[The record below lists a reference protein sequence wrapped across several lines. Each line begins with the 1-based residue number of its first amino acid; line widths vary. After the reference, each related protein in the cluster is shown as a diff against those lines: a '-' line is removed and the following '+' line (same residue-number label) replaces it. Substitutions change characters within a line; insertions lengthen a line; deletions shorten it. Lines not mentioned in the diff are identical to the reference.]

1 MATRSAI
8 GRFCSDG
15 SIHAAYCHWDGSP
28 EHQLPILREHYS
40 SDESARQ
47 LIDPGSMSALRT
59 ILTWT
64 HATRAPCPLYHSERG
79 YGGVPAESFESPAA
93 AMAHFRGMDCSH
105 FYLFRPG
112 EGWEHSTL
120 D

>member
-47 LIDPGSMSALRT
+47 LIAPGSMSSLRT
-59 ILTWT
+59 TGIWT
-64 HATRAPCPLYHSERG
+64 SGTRDPQPLYHFERG
-79 YGGVPAESFESPAA
+79 DDRPAESFESLAA